1 MDFLKLKYFQK
12 VAETE
17 HITKSAR
24 ELNIEQPALSI
35 TISNLEKELGIELF
49 DRVGRNIK
57 LNEYGKSF
65 LRRVNN
71 IFYELEVG
79 KEDLIDLQ
87 KRYNGSV
94 YFVSSSID
102 KYFSH
107 LIKQFSI
114 EYPQINLFIKQESLD
129 SKKIDLLL
137 DNKVDFAFINSITD
151 NDKIVSELLIEE
163 RIVLAISNNHRLA
176 NRSTIT
182 LNEIAEESFIK
193 LNYEDNIQ
201 KIYKEIEELF
211 HPNVIYECND
221 ELSLLNLVDSGLG
234 VAFIPHSKIEK
245 NSLPVTLIEV
255 SEIKTQSPLQLSFK
269 KDINMSSPKRAF
281 YNYIINHVN

>member
-201 KIYKEIEELF
+201 KIYKGIEELF

>member
-211 HPNVIYECND
+211 HLNVIYECND

>member
-1 MDFLKLKYFQK
+1 M
-12 VAETE
+12 
-17 HITKSAR
+17 
-24 ELNIEQPALSI
+24 
-35 TISNLEKELGIELF
+35 GIELF